1 MIFYKTREEIELIR
15 LSSQLV
21 ARTLAEVARLVQPGV
36 RTMVL
41 DNIAEEFIKDNGA
54 KPGFKGYKDF
64 PNTLCVSIND
74 QVVHGIPG
82 ERILEDGD
90 ILSVDCGALM
100 NGFYGDSAYTF
111 TVGTV
116 DDEVKKLLK
125 TTKEALYLGI
135 EIAVVGKRVGD
146 ISYAV
151 QNHSES
157 NGYSVVRELVGHGI
171 GKELH
176 ENPKIPNYGKRGSG
190 AKLKEGMVVAIEPM
204 VNMGKSNV
212 ESYTDGWTV

>member
-90 ILSVDCGALM
+90 I
-100 NGFYGDSAYTF
+100 
-111 TVGTV
+111 
-116 DDEVKKLLK
+116 
-125 TTKEALYLGI
+125 
-135 EIAVVGKRVGD
+135 
-146 ISYAV
+146 
-151 QNHSES
+151 
-157 NGYSVVRELVGHGI
+157 
-171 GKELH
+171 
-176 ENPKIPNYGKRGSG
+176 
-190 AKLKEGMVVAIEPM
+190 
-204 VNMGKSNV
+204 
-212 ESYTDGWTV
+212 